1 MVSDAFKCLVIYF
14 SFRCLKPE
22 WKGMGFQGNPFG
34 GVAFLVQYLKVH
46 LTHNSLNKVKYTHFL
61 LHRTPCI
68 LHLKLHIEL
77 FSFFSFFFFF
87 QVLILLNSV
96 YLFFFMPFYFF
107 SPLFLNYTRCFFLC
121 LSACAVLLPFF
132 FSFCLLCFLAR
143 DLKTLLDM

>member
-87 QVLILLNSV
+87 RFLFYLTV
-96 YLFFFMPFYFF
+96 Y
-107 SPLFLNYTRCFFLC
+107 TCFFLC
-121 LSACAVLLPFF
+121 PFTFFPPFF
-132 FSFCLLCFLAR
+132 
-143 DLKTLLDM
+143 